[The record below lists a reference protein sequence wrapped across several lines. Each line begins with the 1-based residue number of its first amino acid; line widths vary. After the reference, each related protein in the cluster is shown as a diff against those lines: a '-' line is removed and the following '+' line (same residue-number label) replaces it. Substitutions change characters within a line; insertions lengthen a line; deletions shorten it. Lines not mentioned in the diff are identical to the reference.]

1 MQRKDSRQSAL
12 ASQLTEELKGTP
24 EAIAGDSGLF
34 NATVAGISGSDVI
47 IELGPRVQ
55 GAVSML
61 EFDEAPALGST
72 LKVVPTGKE
81 ETLWL
86 FSSKK
91 ARSLASWEE
100 MELGSL
106 VKGKVIGVNKGGLEL
121 KVSGV
126 NAFMP
131 ASQIALNHVED
142 LFAYVGQTMLAE
154 VKEMDRDKGRIVISR
169 RAVLMLERQAKTE
182 EAVGGLVEGSVMSGK
197 VTRVESFGAFVD
209 LGGVEGL
216 LHVSNISHKRVED
229 PNEVLSKG
237 QDVRVMLLKI
247 EDGGRR
253 IGLGM
258 KQLEA
263 DPWDEAVEK
272 LREDTVVE
280 GKIVRVQDFG
290 AFVELLPGVDGLLH
304 VSQLGQGRVNR
315 ASDVLKVGE
324 ELSVRI
330 ESIDPMA
337 RRISLSR
344 LDSRGAVL
352 GSDEAVDGAD
362 INAVIDSGQGALGT
376 SLGSL
381 FANLKKK
388 DS

>member
-12 ASQLTEELKGTP
+12 VSQLLEELKGTP

-61 EFDEAPALGST
+61 EFDEPPVLGSA

-121 KVSGV
+121 KVAGV

-154 VKEMDRDKGRIVISR
+154 VKEMDREKGRIVISR

-182 EAVGGLVEGSVMSGK
+182 EAVGGLVEGAVMSGK
-197 VTRVESFGAFVD
+197 VTRIEAFGAFVD

-229 PNEVLSKG
+229 PNDVLSKG

-263 DPWDEAVEK
+263 DPWDEAVER

-315 ASDVLKVGE
+315 AGDVLKVGE

-330 ESIDPMA
+330 ESIDPLA

-362 INAVIDSGQGALGT
+362 INSVIDSGQGSLGT

-388 DS
+388 DD